1 MTAATH
7 AFRLAL
13 LTSAGVVASSCGG
26 GGSGSSA
33 AAPPPAA
40 ANVTTM
46 VIDGGPVVNGSP
58 TGTVNQAYVTITVC
72 VPGTTTCQA
81 IDHVWVDTGSSGLR
95 LMASAF
101 TPQLPVATQGGNN
114 VGNCGQFLAS
124 YTWGAVRTADVK
136 IGGELASSVPIQ
148 VIGDTAVPATAP
160 ANCSNGSQAQT
171 LGANG
176 LLGIGVF
183 LQDCGSGCSSTAA
196 PGFYYTCP
204 GGTCQ
209 PVSMTTN
216 LQLQNVVGLFTTDN
230 NGVLIQLPAL
240 SAAGAPTA
248 SGSLIFGIGTQSNN
262 ALGSAMVFAADPN
275 GNIHTTTTYGDLSE
289 PASFVDSGSNGF
301 FFNDALTACSGNSAG
316 FYCPAST
323 ASLSATM
330 LPFNSSS
337 GFTYNFS
344 IADANNLSGDAFN
357 NLGGP
362 GSTCDNT
369 TVPCSFDWGL
379 PFFFGRNVFTALEG
393 TTISGNAGPFF
404 AASTP

>member
-1 MTAATH
+1 
-7 AFRLAL
+7 
-13 LTSAGVVASSCGG
+13 
-26 GGSGSSA
+26 
-33 AAPPPAA
+33 
-40 ANVTTM
+40 M

-72 VPGTTTCQA
+72 VPGTSTCQT
-81 IDHVWVDTGSSGLR
+81 IDHIWVDTGSYGLR

-101 TPQLPVATQGGNN
+101 TPQLPLSTQGGNN
-114 VGNCGQFLAS
+114 VASCGQFVGS

-136 IGGELASSVPIQ
+136 ISGESASSVPIQ

-160 ANCSNGSQAQT
+160 TNCSNGNPVQT

-183 LQDCGSGCSSTAA
+183 LQDCGLGCSSTAS

-209 PVSMTTN
+209 PVSMAIN

-240 SAAGAPTA
+240 PATGAPTA

-262 ALGSAMVFAADPN
+262 ALGSAMVFATDPS
-275 GNIHTTTTYGDLSE
+275 GDIHTTTSYGDLSE
-289 PASFVDSGSNGF
+289 PASFIDSGSNGF
-301 FFNDALTACSGNSAG
+301 FFNDATLPACTTGSTG

-323 ASLSATM
+323 VSLNATM

-337 GFTYNFS
+337 GFTYTFS

-362 GSTCDNT
+362 GSTCNNT
-369 TVPCSFDWGL
+369 TILCSFDWGL
-379 PFFFGRNVFTALEG
+379 PFFFGRSVFTAIEG
-393 TTISGNAGPFF
+393 KTIGGNTGPFF